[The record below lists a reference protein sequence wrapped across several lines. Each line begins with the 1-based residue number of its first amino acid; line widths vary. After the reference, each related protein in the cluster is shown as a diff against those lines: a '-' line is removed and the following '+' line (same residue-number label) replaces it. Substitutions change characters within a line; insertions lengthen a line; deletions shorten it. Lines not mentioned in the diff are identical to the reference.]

1 MHHRIV
7 SILRRFQKAPAQQL
21 DRAEILDAC
30 RQVKHTW
37 RSCLLDPV
45 AIIHLFLNQI
55 LHGNTAI
62 NHLVRI
68 SGLSFTGSAYCQAR
82 SRLPLALFREL
93 LRRVAEKLRP
103 AVDDTETWHGHRV
116 FVADG
121 SGFSMPDTP
130 ELHEHFGQPSG
141 QQPGCGFPV
150 AHLLALFHVGTGMLM
165 EVVTA
170 PLCTHDMSGVA
181 QIHPKLRKDDILLG
195 DRGLCSFAH
204 LALLLARGAHGVFR
218 IHQRQIVD
226 FTPHRVHARPSHKR
240 GTKGLP
246 HSRWVRGL
254 GLTDHVVAWLKP
266 KQPPEWMTAEQYASL
281 PEQLIVRELRYRTG
295 RAGFRVREVTLVT
308 TLVDAELYPLEEL
321 AELYRRRWEVEGHL
335 KALKTTMKMDVL
347 RCETVAGVSKELLL
361 FALVYNLVRLV
372 MLEASRR
379 QEVPVDRISFVDA
392 LRWLTEAR
400 PGAVLP
406 KLVVNPDR
414 ADRVEPRVRK
424 RRPKQYPLMKK
435 PRSQL
440 RKSLL
445 EQRVAA

>member
-7 SILRRFQKAPAQQL
+7 SVLRRFRNAPAQQL
-21 DRAEILDAC
+21 DRPEILDAC
-30 RQVKHTW
+30 RRVDHTW

-45 AIIHLFLNQI
+45 AIIHLFLSQI

-68 SGLSFTGSAYCQAR
+68 SGLAFTASAYCQAR
-82 SRLPLALFREL
+82 SRLPLAVFQEL
-93 LRRVAEKLRP
+93 LHRVAQRLRP
-103 AVDDTETWHGHRV
+103 EIDETATWHGHRV

-121 SGFSMPDTP
+121 SSFSMPDVP
-130 ELHEHFGQPSG
+130 ELQEHFGQPSV
-141 QQPGCGFPV
+141 QRPGCGFPV
-150 AHLLALFHVGTGMLM
+150 AHLLTLFHVGTGMLL

-181 QIHPKLRKDDILLG
+181 RIHPKLGEGDVVLG
-195 DRGLCSFAH
+195 DRGFCSFAH

-226 FTPHRVHARPSHKR
+226 FTPRRVHARSGHKT
-240 GTKGLP
+240 GVKGLP
-246 HSRWVRGL
+246 HSRWLRGL
-254 GLTDHVVAWLKP
+254 GLTDQVVAWPKP
-266 KQPPEWMTAEQYASL
+266 EQRPEWMTAAQYASL
-281 PEQLIVRELRYRTG
+281 PKELIVRELRYRTG

-308 TLVDAELYPLEEL
+308 TLVDAELYPLVEL
-321 AELYRRRWEVEGHL
+321 AGLYRKRWAVEGHL
-335 KALKTTMKMDVL
+335 RALKTTMKMEVL
-347 RCETVAGVSKELLL
+347 RCETVAGVSKELLM

-379 QEVPVDRISFVDA
+379 QGAPVDRISFVDA

-400 PGAVLP
+400 PGAALP

-414 ADRVEPRVRK
+414 ADRVEPRMRK
-424 RRPKQYPLMKK
+424 RRPKPYPLMTK
-435 PRSQL
+435 PRSEL
-440 RKSLL
+440 RKALL

>member
-7 SILRRFQKAPAQQL
+7 SILRRLKNAPARQL
-21 DRAEILDAC
+21 DRPEIVDAC
-30 RQVKHTW
+30 RHVKHTW
-37 RSCLLDPV
+37 RTCLLDPV
-45 AIIHLFLNQI
+45 AIIHLFLHQI

-82 SRLPLALFREL
+82 SRLPLAVFREL
-93 LRRVAEKLRP
+93 LRRVADRIRP
-103 AVDDTETWHGHRV
+103 EVDDSGKWHGHRV

-121 SGFSMPDTP
+121 SSFSMPDVP
-130 ELHEHFGQPSG
+130 ELQEHFGQPG
-141 QQPGCGFPV
+141 IQRPGCGFPV

-165 EVVTA
+165 EVLTA

-181 QIHPKLRKDDILLG
+181 RLHPQLRAGDVLLG
-195 DRGLCSFAH
+195 DRGFSSFAH
-204 LALLLARGAHGVFR
+204 LALLAARGVHGVFR

-226 FTPHRVHARPSHKR
+226 FTPHRAHARPGQKKAP
-240 GTKGLP
+240 KGLP
-246 HSRWVRGL
+246 RSRWLRGL
-254 GLTDHVVAWLKP
+254 GLTDQVVALLKP
-266 KQPPEWMTAEQYASL
+266 AERPEWMTAEQYASL
-281 PEQLIVRELRYRTG
+281 PEELVVRELRYRTG

-321 AELYRRRWEVEGHL
+321 AGLYRRRWEVEGNL
-335 KALKTTMKMDVL
+335 KNLKTTMKMDIL
-347 RCETVAGVSKELLL
+347 RCETVAGVSKELLM

-379 QEVPVDRISFVDA
+379 QGVAVDRISFVDA
-392 LRWLTEAR
+392 LRWLSEAR
-400 PGAVLP
+400 PGVALP

-424 RRPKQYPLMKK
+424 RRPKPYPLMTK
-435 PRSQL
+435 PRSEL
-440 RKSLL
+440 RKALL
-445 EQRVAA
+445 EQKVAA